1 MRALRNYK
9 EETDTGTFGVTGH
22 DDRLAKVAEFQ
33 AIQSKFKTVQR
44 EQEVQ
49 SLDRPAFI
57 AFFRY
62 RRGWSKKKSKREW
75 NTQSADPDV
84 ITNGKTGAQKHIMV
98 RGIEVLRGIDGRTI
112 GNAQE
117 SKTPGDEDTVAR
129 KFNRDLDCN
138 WSDNFFKMVGGDE
151 MRQGASAMP
160 VLEDDD
166 SDVDSSSSAERRFRK
181 RSRRDGYP
189 T

>member
-1 MRALRNYK
+1 MRALRNFK
-9 EETDTGTFGVTGH
+9 DETDTGTFGVTGH
-22 DDRLAKVAEFQ
+22 DDRLAKVAEFK
-33 AIQSKFKTVQR
+33 AIQNKFQTVQR

-62 RRGWSKKKSKREW
+62 RRGWSKKKSRKEW

-84 ITNGKTGAQKHIMV
+84 ITNGKQGKQKHIMV
-98 RGIEVLRGIDGRTI
+98 RGIEVMRGIDGRTI
-112 GNAQE
+112 ENTMQ
-117 SKTPGDEDTVAR
+117 SKTPGDEDAVAR
-129 KFNRDLDCN
+129 KFSRELGSN
-138 WSDNFFKMVGGDE
+138 WSDNFFKGVGGDE
-151 MRQGASAMP
+151 MRQGASAVP
-160 VLEDDD
+160 AIEDDD
-166 SDVDSSSSAERRFRK
+166 SDDDSSDSDERRFRK